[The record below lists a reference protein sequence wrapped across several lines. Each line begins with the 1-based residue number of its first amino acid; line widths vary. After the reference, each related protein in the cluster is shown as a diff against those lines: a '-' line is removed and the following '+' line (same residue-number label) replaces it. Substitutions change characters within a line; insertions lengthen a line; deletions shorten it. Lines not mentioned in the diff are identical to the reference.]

1 MVPVDVKRS
10 MGAAKNS
17 SRSPLPDAMKIGV
30 IQISVRQS
38 RQLPRQMS
46 TIKKI
51 RKFFF
56 SIFSN
61 FLLILWVYRMIIY
74 NVLNFGISTLFGLK
88 VINVLN
94 FDHVTST

>member
-1 MVPVDVKRS
+1 MVPVDVKKS
-10 MGAAKNS
+10 MGAAKDS
-17 SRSPLPDAMKIGV
+17 SRSPLPDELKIGV
-30 IQISVRQS
+30 KQISVRQS

-51 RKFFF
+51 RNFF

-74 NVLNFGISTLFGLK
+74 NVLNFGILHLLSNK
-88 VINVLN
+88 VREK
-94 FDHVTST
+94 